1 MNQEQTARMEAQ
13 MMKCLGEATDE
24 QIEDVAKL
32 VFQQV
37 MTIRMMKDQ
46 PPNERMALANHY
58 TQLRAKSDELWLGL
72 LGIGMKIVTTPDGD
86 ARGFGFFQD
95 TGEPIPQSIET
106 HRLGEKTK

>member
-37 MTIRMMKDQ
+37 MTIRMMKNQ
-46 PPNERMALANHY
+46 PPNERMALASHC
-58 TQLRAKSDELWLGL
+58 TQLRAQSDAQWLAL
-72 LGIGMKIVTTPDGD
+72 MGIGVKMVTTPDGD

-95 TGEPIPQSIET
+95 TGEAIPQVFET
-106 HRLGEKTK
+106 HHLGEKK